1 MKISRKLRIYI
12 GASIAAGTLLLSGV
26 ASAGTQVGASVSVS
40 GTRAAAVASGEE
52 HVCTYEQR
60 PVTRRYTDSSGGSYE
75 HRTYETVRVCTHGPE
90 YYAERAPERVYEKK
104 RPKARKVRR
113 KNKRTNYT
121 VGLGYYGGSPSLHG
135 GLLYGT
141 STYYR
146 PYYPHRPYY
155 APYPRHR
162 YGYYGHDYGHR
173 GYGHY
178 YPQSSF
184 SLSLGFGGSHH
195 GSGHHGHH

>member
-1 MKISRKLRIYI
+1 MNIYRKLRIYI
-12 GASIAAGTLLLSGV
+12 GASIAAGTLLVAGG

-40 GTRAAAVASGEE
+40 GTRAAAVTSGGE

-90 YYAERAPERVYEKK
+90 YYAERAPEKVYKEK
-104 RPKARKVRR
+104 RPKARKERR
-113 KNKRTNYT
+113 RNKHTNYT
-121 VGLGYYGGSPSLHG
+121 VGVGYYGGSPSVHG
-135 GLLYGT
+135 GVHYGT

-146 PYYPHRPYY
+146 PYYPYRPYY
-155 APYPRHR
+155 APYPRHHF
-162 YGYYGHDYGHR
+162 GYYGYGH
-173 GYGHY
+173 H

-184 SLSLGFGGSHH
+184 SLSLGFGGSHY
-195 GSGHHGHH
+195 GYGHHGYGHYGHH